1 MILGNPF
8 RAHTSESPF
17 RRMTLDDLF
26 RRAVDRRGD
35 AVALID
41 PPDRAA
47 FTDGAPRRLTYQEAD
62 RVVSAIAA
70 RLIDQGLKTDAIV
83 ALQLPNTVDGVL
95 ALLGVLRAGMIAV
108 PLPLLWRQAEA
119 AQALSR
125 IGARA
130 FITCR
135 RIGPVDHG
143 ELAMHIAAET
153 FTIRFLCSFGA
164 DTLDGMVAL
173 DDVYEQDTTVAPP
186 IERIGNPA
194 DHVAIV
200 TFDTGADGLVP
211 VARSHAELIAAGL
224 TMALEGHIAR
234 DTALLGALAA
244 SSLTGLA
251 TMIVPWLLSGGTLL
265 MHQPFDAAAFAAQC
279 DDRCD
284 VAVLPASLV
293 PKLSEAGLVGTTGG
307 PKTVLSVWR
316 APERL
321 AGSAPWVA
329 RDAALVDVLAFG
341 EIGLVA
347 ARRGAD
353 GKPGTVKPGA
363 ILAPRSESE
372 GLVLLNIARN
382 GAGTVTLGGAMVPHH
397 PFPPGVRAQRRPAP
411 ARRRRRLGRYGLHL
425 PYRPTKRRARRRRP
439 ARRHRQRRRLPLRA
453 QGAAGAG
460 RQCGRGQHTR
470 RPARRALRTPPR
482 RRRHRPQRGAPHA
495 RRPWRQPAARRRF
508 SRAPHRPRLGSLTTA
523 ACAGRRS
530 RWPRPSP
537 MLSSGYDAHVGGMAL
552 TGGRRRLDQARAP

>member
-397 PFPPGVRAQRRPAP
+397 PFPPGVERS
-411 ARRRRRLGRYGLHL
+411 
-425 PYRPTKRRARRRRP
+425 
-439 ARRHRQRRRLPLRA
+439 
-453 QGAAGAG
+453 
-460 RQCGRGQHTR
+460 
-470 RPARRALRTPPR
+470 
-482 RRRHRPQRGAPHA
+482 GAP
-495 RRPWRQPAARRRF
+495 RLRVGDDGSVDTGYTCRIDRQ
-508 SRAPHRPRLGSLTTA
+508 
-523 ACAGRRS
+523 
-530 RWPRPSP
+530 
-537 MLSSGYDAHVGGMAL
+537 SGALVVDGPPGGIVSVGGYRFVLKELQAL
-552 TGGRRRLDQARAP
+552 VANAAEGSTLAALPDGLSGHRLAGVATDRNAVRRTLADLGANPLLVAAFRERRTDRASAA